1 MLDKV
6 YDQKPWVTPP
16 HNCSWAGENCMHT
29 GCCADSCRANFE
41 WTKCE
46 WYTCYKRD
54 EYFAGCMLGGAEF
67 DWDGHKFEGHPNY
80 EVGPTAEGKLVQG
93 TRLYCFSVVMWN
105 LGPAEGWMNSEAE
118 LANNWLNQKK
128 GICQCDDWEIFDGLD
143 GGSVHNIQS
152 FIHAW
157 KMVQENGRW
166 KNNDWS
172 IKVDPDAVFFPDH
185 FRGKIQYALRTP
197 QGAAVYLR
205 NTFYKFKFL
214 GALEALTTEAVEI
227 LLPRSWECEAHLG
240 QEGGE
245 DYWLEQCLEGL
256 GVDYQTDTGLL
267 HDKYAADENCGDPN
281 SVAHHFFKK
290 TDTWDTCWDIANG
303 AWNAAHPVVMK

>member
-1 MLDKV
+1 MGGNIAEKPDMLDMLHTV
-6 YDQKPWVTPP
+6 YDKKPWVTPP
-16 HNCSWAGENCMHT
+16 HNCSWAGENCLHT
-29 GCCADSCRANFE
+29 GCCADSCVSNFE
-41 WTKCE
+41 WTRCE

-80 EVGPTAEGKLVQG
+80 EVGPVAEGKLVQG

-128 GICQCDDWEIFDGLD
+128 GICQC
-143 GGSVHNIQS
+143 
-152 FIHAW
+152 
-157 KMVQENGRW
+157 
-166 KNNDWS
+166 
-172 IKVDPDAVFFPDH
+172 
-185 FRGKIQYALRTP
+185 
-197 QGAAVYLR
+197 
-205 NTFYKFKFL
+205 
-214 GALEALTTEAVEI
+214 EI
-227 LLPRSWECEAHLG
+227 LLPRSWECEVHLG

-256 GVDYQTDTGLL
+256 GIDYQTDTGLL

-281 SVAHHFFKK
+281 FVAGHFFKK
-290 TDTWDTCWDIANG
+290 VDTWDTCWNIANG
-303 AWNAAHPVVMK
+303 AWNNAHPE

>member
-1 MLDKV
+1 M
-6 YDQKPWVTPP
+6 
-16 HNCSWAGENCMHT
+16 G
-29 GCCADSCRANFE
+29 GCCADSCVSNFE

-54 EYFAGCMLGGAEF
+54 EFFAGCMLGGAEF

-80 EVGPTAEGKLVQG
+80 EVGPVAEGKLVQG

-172 IKVDPDAVFFPDH
+172 IKVDPDAVFFSRPFPRQDPVRLAYAAGRCGLSQEHLLQVQVPRCAGSLDH
-185 FRGKIQYALRTP
+185 GGR
-197 QGAAVYLR
+197 R
-205 NTFYKFKFL
+205 NFASQEL
-214 GALEALTTEAVEI
+214 GVRGALG
-227 LLPRSWECEAHLG
+227 P
-240 QEGGE
+240 GGRR
-245 DYWLEQCLEGL
+245 
-256 GVDYQTDTGLL
+256 GLL
-267 HDKYAADENCGDPN
+267 
-281 SVAHHFFKK
+281 V
-290 TDTWDTCWDIANG
+290 G
-303 AWNAAHPVVMK
+303 AVP